1 MIILKTIVDSKDF
14 SYFNRNKMA
23 MEYTNTLDKEGWVNS
38 LLEGGYISPD
48 FSTIFYYGRS
58 PYEGQLIQFN
68 KDTEGYNKILNRLI
82 EKGDFVSYN
91 IK

>member
-23 MEYTNTLDKEGWVNS
+23 MEYTNTLDEEGWVNS

-68 KDTEGYNKILNRLI
+68 KDTEGYNKILNKLI

>member
-14 SYFNRNKMA
+14 SYFNRNKIA
-23 MEYTNTLDKEGWVNS
+23 MEYTNTLDEEGWVNS

>member
-23 MEYTNTLDKEGWVNS
+23 MEYTKTLDEEGWVNS

-68 KDTEGYNKILNRLI
+68 KDVEGYNKILNRLI

>member
-1 MIILKTIVDSKDF
+1 MIILKAIVDSKDF

-23 MEYTNTLDKEGWVNS
+23 MEYTNTLDEEGWVNS

>member
-23 MEYTNTLDKEGWVNS
+23 MEYTNTLDEEGWVNS

-68 KDTEGYNKILNRLI
+68 KDTEGYNKILNGLI

>member
-23 MEYTNTLDKEGWVNS
+23 IEYTNTLDEDGWVNS

-68 KDTEGYNKILNRLI
+68 KDTEGYNKILSRLI

>member
-1 MIILKTIVDSKDF
+1 MIILKTIVDSRDF
-14 SYFNRNKMA
+14 SYLNRNKMA
-23 MEYTNTLDKEGWVNS
+23 MEYTNTLDEEGWINS
-38 LLEGGYISPD
+38 ILEGGYISPD

>member
-1 MIILKTIVDSKDF
+1 MIILKTIVDSRDF

-23 MEYTNTLDKEGWVNS
+23 MEYTNTLDEEGWINS
-38 LLEGGYISPD
+38 ILEGGYISPD

-58 PYEGQLIQFN
+58 PYKGQLIQFN
-68 KDTEGYNKILNRLI
+68 KDTEGYNKILNRLM

>member
-1 MIILKTIVDSKDF
+1 MIILKKIVDSDDF
-14 SYFNRNKMA
+14 SHYNREKLA
-23 MEYTNTLDKEGWVNS
+23 IEYTKELDELGWVNS

-48 FSTIFYYGRS
+48 FSTIFYYARS

-68 KDTEGYNKILNRLI
+68 KDYELYLINIDKLI
-82 EKGDFVSYN
+82 EKGDFVTYN

>member
-14 SYFNRNKMA
+14 SYHNRNKLA
-23 MEYTNTLDKEGWVNS
+23 MEYAGTLDEEGWGNS

-48 FSTIFYYGRS
+48 FSTIFYYARA
-58 PYEGQLIQFN
+58 PYEGQLIQFSKN
-68 KDTEGYNKILNRLI
+68 EEGYNKILKELL

>member
-23 MEYTNTLDKEGWVNS
+23 IEYTNTLDEEGWINS

-82 EKGDFVSYN
+82 EKGDFISYN

>member
-23 MEYTNTLDKEGWVNS
+23 MEYTNTLDEEGWINS

>member
-23 MEYTNTLDKEGWVNS
+23 MEYTNTLDEEGWINS
-38 LLEGGYISPD
+38 ILEGGYISPD

-68 KDTEGYNKILNRLI
+68 KDTEGYNKILNRLM

>member
-23 MEYTNTLDKEGWVNS
+23 MEYTNTLDEEGWVNS
-38 LLEGGYISPD
+38 LLEGGYISPG

>member
-23 MEYTNTLDKEGWVNS
+23 IEYTNTLDDEGWVNS

>member
-23 MEYTNTLDKEGWVNS
+23 MEYTNTLDEEGWVNS

-82 EKGDFVSYN
+82 EKGDFISYN